1 MTNFTAALIG
11 VSSLLIATVTYA
23 APRCPD
29 QQMSESGP
37 FQGRICKYGD
47 WQVSDAYTGRY
58 SNYRNRY

>member
-29 QQMSESGP
+29 KQMSESGP
-37 FQGRICKYGD
+37 FQGRICEYGD
-47 WQVSDAYTGRY
+47 WQVSDVGPDSYRY
-58 SNYRNRY
+58 